1 MLNPPTLNSQE
12 LSMKITHL
20 LSALALLA
28 ASSAHAQGMSMSM
41 PMKPAASAPAKS
53 SMPLVDAEVKKVD
66 LNKAM
71 VVLKHGDIPNLGMP
85 GMTMGFDVADK
96 KMLKG
101 LKAGQKVKFQA
112 EMVAGKATV
121 TELKKV
127 H

>member
-1 MLNPPTLNSQE
+1 
-12 LSMKITHL
+12 MKITHL
-20 LSALALLA
+20 LSALALVA
-28 ASSAHAQGMSMSM
+28 ASSTHTQGMSMSM
-41 PMKPAASAPAKS
+41 RMKPAASAAKS

-66 LNKAM
+66 LDKAM